1 MIDEGN
7 AVKIFHINKM
17 MLLLISKMLWLI
29 LVPAIA
35 VIQEKLV
42 FIDKI
47 GCIGYVDCIKIF
59 V

>member
-42 FIDKI
+42 FID
-47 GCIGYVDCIKIF
+47 
-59 V
+59 